1 MKNVTKALLLILT
14 VIIFLMTACSKY
26 EEPAPFFDGLFLDYK
41 IGEIKRIFNF
51 NIIDNNSFK
60 IVKTDVDD
68 VLGNTSIELFIDG
81 NGRVYK
87 SNSSK
92 YEGKYSLVWIPV
104 HQMKIGDTFDD
115 GYKVLRKD
123 KWKKWEVLVI
133 KNPIYNEEQ
142 YFELNTGYLVG
153 VKGSVEVNLVNTN
166 ADIPTVE

>member
-26 EEPAPFFDGLFLDYK
+26 EEPAPFFDGLFLEYNAGIKLIFNVHSIENNSYK
-41 IGEIKRIFNF
+41 IVETEV
-51 NIIDNNSFK
+51 SE
-60 IVKTDVDD
+60 
-68 VLGNTSIELFIDG
+68 VLGDTIRDFFVDMYG
-81 NGRVYK
+81 KVYK
-87 SNSSK
+87 SSFK
-92 YEGKYSLVWIPV
+92 DYEGNFTSIWIPV

-133 KNPIYNEEQ
+133 KNPTYNEEQ

-166 ADIPTVE
+166 ADIPTIE